1 MSTPL
6 ISRKKRNVWGAVS
19 IALAVVAIVLAVLFF
34 NSRAALG
41 NTDAFCFWQN
51 VLKASAMKG
60 TKTT

>member
-19 IALAVVAIVLAVLFF
+19 IALAVVVIVLAVLFF

-41 NTDAFCFWQN
+41 EH
-51 VLKASAMKG
+51 G
-60 TKTT
+60 TVACRCQSHADYHPIRA